1 VSSCNVSARL
11 AQTVLSL
18 LGILGALV
26 PGMSA
31 QADVQGQWS
40 TLPYMMPINPV
51 HVALL
56 RNGKI
61 LVVSGSGN
69 CPPGQPGC
77 PTGAPYGPS
86 NNSGALVLD
95 PGTGTITGLT
105 AAWDMFCS
113 SMTQLADGR
122 ILINGG
128 TLTYQFF
135 LGSPKSAI
143 FDPGSNAFTDQPN
156 MAHGRWYPTVILLS
170 DGRVMTFSGFD
181 DVTGA
186 TNTTVEIFTV
196 GSGFSSPIAAGWTP
210 PLYPR
215 LHLLPDG
222 DVFYS
227 GPSQASYLFNVSNMS
242 WTQMDNSSFDRT
254 YGSSVMLPLT
264 PANNYDP
271 KVMLLGGNSPATA
284 TTELI
289 DLGASSPTWAFGP
302 EMSQPRVE
310 MDAVMLPTGKILAIG
325 GSAVDEDA
333 TTASLN
339 ADLYDPVNNSFS
351 SAGANL
357 YARMYH
363 TVALLLPDATVWL
376 AGSNPERGTYEHH
389 MEIYQPAYLF
399 TRDANHNL
407 IPATRPTIASAPIN
421 ISWGRQFVIST
432 PDAASISQV
441 VLVRPGSSTH
451 AFDLDQRLVGMSFTT
466 SSSTLTVTAPPN
478 ASIAPLGYYM
488 LFVANSA
495 GVPSVASFVGLNNS
509 SAAPLPTVATI
520 SPNSGSV
527 SGGTSVT
534 VTGTGFSAGAT
545 LSLGGT
551 LATNVVVVNS
561 ASIRASTAPHASG
574 TVDAVVTN
582 SDSQSGILSNGFT
595 YTSISPPPTLLGL
608 GLAPGDSGSV
618 TVTAGQTASYSLSI
632 GGAGVSGTASLACT
646 GAPSGADCSVPANES
661 FTSNTPGT
669 FVVKVTTASRTV
681 GALHLPASPPMPWM
695 WTSAIALLAIAVPI
709 RARAPQRSRR
719 RYLRFAP
726 LTVLFLVSCG
736 GGGGTGDSL
745 PNPTGTPSGTYTL
758 TVKATSNSRTEA
770 TSLTLTVQ

>member
-1 VSSCNVSARL
+1 VSSRNVSARF
-11 AQTVLSL
+11 AQTVLGL

-26 PGMSA
+26 PGMWA
-31 QADVQGQWS
+31 QADVHGQWS
-40 TLPYMMPINPV
+40 TLPYMMPINPI

-56 RNGKI
+56 RNGRI
-61 LVVSGSGN
+61 LVVAGSGN
-69 CPPGQPGC
+69 CVPGQPGC
-77 PTGAPYGPS
+77 PTGVPYGPS

-95 PGTGTITGLT
+95 PGTGTITGL
-105 AAWDMFCS
+105 AVAWDMFCS

-128 TLTYQFF
+128 TLTYQF

-143 FDPGSNAFTDQPN
+143 FDPGSNTFTDQPN

-170 DGRVMTFSGFD
+170 DGRVMTFSGLD

-186 TNTTVEIFTV
+186 TNTAVEIFTV
-196 GSGFSSPIAAGWTP
+196 GLGYSSPIAAGWTP
-210 PLYPR
+210 SLYPR

-222 DVFYS
+222 NVFYS
-227 GPSQASYLFNVSNMS
+227 GPSATSYLFNVSNKS
-242 WTQMDNSSFDRT
+242 WTQMDSSSFGRT

-284 TTELI
+284 TTEFI

-302 EMSQPRVE
+302 DMSQPRVE

-351 SAGANL
+351 PAGANV

-376 AGSNPERGTYEHH
+376 AGSNPQRGTYEHH

-421 ISWGRQFVIST
+421 LSWGRQFVIST

-451 AFDLDQRLVGMSFTT
+451 AFDMDQRLVGMSFTT

-478 ASIAPLGYYM
+478 ANIAPPGYYM
-488 LFVANSA
+488 LFVVNRA

-509 SAAPLPTVATI
+509 SAAPVPTVATI

-582 SDSQSGILSNGFT
+582 SDSRSGILSNGFT

-646 GAPSGADCSVPANES
+646 GAPSGADCSVPASES
-661 FTSNTPGT
+661 FTSNTPAT
-669 FVVKVTTASRTV
+669 FVVNVTTTSRTV

-695 WTSAIALLAIAVPI
+695 WTSAIALLAIAMPI
-709 RARAPQRSRR
+709 RARLPRRSKRQ
-719 RYLRFAP
+719 YLRFAP

-758 TVKATSNSRTEA
+758 TVKATSNSRTEI
-770 TSLTLTVQ
+770 TSLRLTVQ